1 MQNKVRA
8 DFIYLHCAAKE
19 FKFNPQKFT
28 IKIEIDTE
36 KDKLGCDRRKKQNK
50 KKTGKSLNSKMNVD
64 FTARKTQDPIPHR
77 ET

>member
-1 MQNKVRA
+1 MEKNYDFLDDDTWSFQEEMQNKVRA

-36 KDKLGCDRRKKQNK
+36 KDKLGCDRRKTKNK
-50 KKTGKSLNSKMNVD
+50 KKN
-64 FTARKTQDPIPHR
+64 RKVF
-77 ET
+77 EF

>member
-28 IKIEIDTE
+28 IKIEINTE
-36 KDKLGCDRRKKQNK
+36 KEKLGCDRRKQN
-50 KKTGKSLNSKMNVD
+50 KTGKSLNSKMNVD

>member
-28 IKIEIDTE
+28 IKIEINTE
-36 KDKLGCDRRKKQNK
+36 KEKLGCDRRKQKKNKTKQE
-50 KKTGKSLNSKMNVD
+50 SL
-64 FTARKTQDPIPHR
+64 
-77 ET
+77 